1 MAAERLSMRK
11 VREVLRLK
19 HALGMS
25 YRRISAATGVGKTQ
39 AADYVHRAALSG
51 ITWPVP
57 EGLDDAELERR
68 LFPVADFG
76 ASGRP
81 AIDWPA
87 IQCELKRRS
96 VTLALLWQEYL
107 AEHPNG
113 YSYTRFCE
121 LYADW
126 RRHVSPTMAGLPN
139 PYSHPTGIIER
150 RSACDSDPFSF
161 RFGYDPGGLR
171 RR

>member
-126 RRHVSPTMAGLPN
+126 RKHVSPTMRQTHLAGEKL
-139 PYSHPTGIIER
+139 
-150 RSACDSDPFSF
+150 
-161 RFGYDPGGLR
+161 
-171 RR
+171 

>member
-1 MAAERLSMRK
+1 MTLFAA
-11 VREVLRLK
+11 
-19 HALGMS
+19 
-25 YRRISAATGVGKTQ
+25 GV
-39 AADYVHRAALSG
+39 
-51 ITWPVP
+51 
-57 EGLDDAELERR
+57 
-68 LFPVADFG
+68 FPIADFG

-126 RRHVSPTMAGLPN
+126 RKHVSPTMRQTHLAGEKLFFDWAGDTIAVVDLASGARTSLSP
-139 PYSHPTGIIER
+139 PSGLRTSLTPRRAGARCCRTGSRRMSTLR
-150 RSACDSDPFSF
+150 RSAECRGRWCPIMCL
-161 RFGYDPGGLR
+161 GI
-171 RR
+171 